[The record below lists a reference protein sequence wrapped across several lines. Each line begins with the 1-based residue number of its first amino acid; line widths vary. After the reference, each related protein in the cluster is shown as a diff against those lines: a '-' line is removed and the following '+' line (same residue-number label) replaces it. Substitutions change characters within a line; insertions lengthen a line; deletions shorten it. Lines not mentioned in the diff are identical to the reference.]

1 MRVSPHVHALLLNCE
16 IELASGARIP
26 RFVPAYVIEAERL
39 TVVDT
44 AVRSSAPIIFDY
56 IESIGRKPEEIEYVI
71 HTHGHFDHVGGNGIF
86 AERAT
91 PRFWAHPNDKA
102 IIESLEYQERVRP
115 VGRMRE
121 QNTSGDVTVT
131 DLLHD
136 GDTLDLGGG
145 VRVDVFHT
153 PGHSPG
159 SVSLFIPWD
168 GTLFCGDVLPE
179 PGAIP
184 IYEDVRQTL
193 DSLTTLRGV
202 SGATVL
208 LSQLS
213 DQVWT
218 GDDVR
223 RHIDDGEAYVR
234 RVDRTI
240 RQTADRIGKSALFEE
255 VCRTVLRELGLPE
268 AAGALPIYQTTVMAH
283 RATEPLGELST

>member
-1 MRVSPHVHALLLNCE
+1 MRVSPHVHALLLNFE

-39 TVVDT
+39 AVVDT
-44 AVRSSAPIIFDY
+44 AVASSAPIIFEY
-56 IESIGRKPEEIEYVI
+56 IESLGRKPEEIECVI
-71 HTHGHFDHVGGNGIF
+71 HTHGHFDHVGGNGLF
-86 AERAT
+86 AKRAA
-91 PRFWAHPNDKA
+91 PRFCAHPSDKA

-115 VGRMRE
+115 VGKMRE
-121 QNTSGDVTVT
+121 QNTSGNITVT
-131 DLLHD
+131 DLLND

-145 VRVDVFHT
+145 VQVDVFHT

-159 SVSLFIPWD
+159 SVSLFIPGD

-184 IYEDVRQTL
+184 IYEHVGQTL
-193 DSLTTLRGV
+193 ESVRTLRRV

-223 RHIDDGEAYVR
+223 THIDDGEAYVR
-234 RVDRTI
+234 RVDRVI
-240 RQTADRIGKSALFEE
+240 RQTATRLGSGALFEE

-268 AAGALPIYQTTVMAH
+268 AASALPIYQTTVLAH
-283 RATEPLGELST
+283 LVADPLGE